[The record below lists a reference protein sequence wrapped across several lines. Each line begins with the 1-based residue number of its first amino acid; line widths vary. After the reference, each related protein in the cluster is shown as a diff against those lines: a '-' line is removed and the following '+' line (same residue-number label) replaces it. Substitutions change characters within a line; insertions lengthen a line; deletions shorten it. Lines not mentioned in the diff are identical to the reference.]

1 MGKLLVFLFLSI
13 LLFCTARRIGMFD
26 FNNRNA
32 TKCVKNIWPIAS
44 NSSVTDLAA
53 AIFKGDKIG
62 ILPDKVTICST
73 IYADLDD
80 CDSGTYQTHPYNS
93 PRIYPTWAFVDES
106 GKVNLSLKVHGIM
119 DKRRHPGKEELFL
132 EMGTKWGMG
141 TTKTFAHAL
150 GTIQLFI
157 SLIFKG

>member
-1 MGKLLVFLFLSI
+1 MGKLAVLLLLSV
-13 LLFCTARRIGMFD
+13 LFCSAKSIGMFD

-32 TKCVKNIWPIAS
+32 SKCVKNVWPIAS

-53 AIFKGDKIG
+53 AIFKGEKEE

-80 CDSGTYQTHPYNS
+80 CDSGGYGSYPYS
-93 PRIYPTWAFVDES
+93 PARIYPTWGFVDEN
-106 GKVNLSLKVHGIM
+106 GRVNLSLKVHGIM
-119 DKRRHPGKEELFL
+119 DMRNPAGKEELFL

-141 TTKTFAHAL
+141 TKNTVAHAL
-150 GTIQLFI
+150 GILQL
-157 SLIFKG
+157 SE